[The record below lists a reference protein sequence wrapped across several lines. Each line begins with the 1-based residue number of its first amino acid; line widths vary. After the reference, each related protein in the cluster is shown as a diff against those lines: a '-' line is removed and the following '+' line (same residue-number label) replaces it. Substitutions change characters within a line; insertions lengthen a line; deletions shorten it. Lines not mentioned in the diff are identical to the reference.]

1 MDQSLPNSTT
11 DTAPAMTPEMT
22 WTERGTS
29 TYRRTSIALFLAGFV
44 TFTLVYDV
52 QPLLP
57 EFASDFHVSAATSSL
72 ALSVTTAALAIAIL
86 SNTTQTVMMQAMVVG
101 AIASCPRTRSASG
114 NPMKPVFA

>member
-1 MDQSLPNSTT
+1 MDKPTPSSTD
-11 DTAPAMTPEMT
+11 DTASAMT

-57 EFASDFHVSAATSSL
+57 EFATDFQVSAATSSL
-72 ALSVTTAALAIAIL
+72 ALSVKAAALAIGSLGPSIAL
-86 SNTTQTVMMQAMVVG
+86 GVLAQRHLVRGLTLG
-101 AIASCPRTRSASG
+101 AVRG
-114 NPMKPVFA
+114 